1 MYFFGIRKYARII
14 SRRTCFLSPKVQSF
28 TQTSF
33 QKSFVIILLYTFF
46 DIQFVKNCIL
56 FEEIFRFLFDMLMM
70 VQTKLTKLCN
80 VVRRLILVSSPE
92 NIYYFQVQFSPI
104 SCHIISTINT
114 ILYIVICSC
123 FQTYLFIFHMYPYV
137 SYLRT
142 KRNFAFR
149 SLQF

>member
-14 SRRTCFLSPKVQSF
+14 SPKVQSF

-46 DIQFVKNCIL
+46 DIKFVKNCIL
-56 FEEIFRFLFDMLMM
+56 FEEIFRFLFDMFMM

-80 VVRRLILVSSPE
+80 VVCRLILVSSPE

-114 ILYIVICSC
+114 ILYIQLYAAVIKL
-123 FQTYLFIFHMYPYV
+123 TYSFSICIHMYHI
-137 SYLRT
+137 
-142 KRNFAFR
+142 
-149 SLQF
+149 